1 MTRDLHLVEAPAPEW
16 PVGGGEMGARIRD
29 YDWSKN
35 PLGPTANWPRSLK
48 SAVELVLASC
58 LPTKILWGPEL
69 IHLYNDA
76 FAALIGDK
84 HPAGFAQRAAEVYA
98 EIFHLSAPLYGRAF
112 AGEALS
118 LHNQGWNI
126 RRNGQEAEP
135 ISFLAY
141 LTPLRDESGT
151 VMGLHVACI
160 ETTEQVKIARE
171 RDLAEQALRHSET
184 RLQTAA
190 DVIGLGCYGWNL
202 KTDAHFWDFRARS
215 VWGFPPEIR
224 INREVIR
231 ARIHEDDRTKVDN
244 AIIKSLDPGCG
255 IFECEYRISRFDDGS
270 ERWIRARG
278 KPVFENGQAVD
289 FIAVMSDITEQKTAA
304 DTARSSETRLL
315 NMLEQV
321 PVAVGLFD
329 TEGRVQQANARM
341 RRFVDGV
348 ALASRDPLA
357 GPRWRGVGSDG
368 NRLAASDYPVTRAL
382 NGEAVSD
389 MDFVHT
395 APDGRET
402 WLKAS
407 ATPFRK
413 DDRVAGAILV
423 ISEGDTRVPGIRAA
437 S

>member
-1 MTRDLHLVEAPAPEW
+1 LVETREPEW
-16 PVGGGEMGARIRD
+16 PVGGGEMGARMRA

-35 PLGPTANWPRSLK
+35 PLGPTKDWPRSLK
-48 SAVELVLASC
+48 SAVELILASS
-58 LPTKILWGPEL
+58 LPIKILWGPEL

-126 RRNGQEAEP
+126 RRNGQDAEQV
-135 ISFLAY
+135 SFLAY
-141 LTPLRDESGT
+141 LTPLRVEDGT

-202 KTDAHFWDFRARS
+202 KTDAHFWDFKARS

-224 INREVIR
+224 LDRETIR
-231 ARIHEDDRTKVDN
+231 ARIHEDDRTKVDT
-244 AIIKSLDPGCG
+244 AIIKSLDPACG
-255 IFECEYRISRFDDGS
+255 KFECEYRITRFDTG
-270 ERWIRARG
+270 EPRWVRARG
-278 KPVFENGQAVD
+278 RPIFENGQAVD
-289 FIAVMSDITEQKTAA
+289 FLGVMNDITDQKMAA
-304 DTARSSETRLL
+304 DNARANEARLL
-315 NMLEQV
+315 DMLEQV

-329 TEGRVQQANARM
+329 AEGRVQQANARM
-341 RRFVDGV
+341 RMYVDPV
-348 ALASRDPLA
+348 AVAGRDPLA
-357 GPRWRGVGSDG
+357 SNRWRPLGEGE
-368 NRLAASDYPVTRAL
+368 RLAASDYPVSRAL
-382 NGEAVSD
+382 RGETVPTV
-389 MDFVHT
+389 DFLHT
-395 APDGRET
+395 GNDGRESV
-402 WLKAS
+402 LSVS

-413 DDRVAGAILV
+413 DGQVSGAILV
-423 ISEGDTRVPGIRAA
+423 IAPTETRPAGIRAV